1 MEKYLCWFAHEKPY
15 VPYET
20 MIQRMVGSTFSSNNM
35 YGVVDDHSNCYKS
48 IVIDAIRMNR
58 GDAGEC
64 SIIDEQPNAD
74 ASRFFDLLK
83 DFD

>member
-1 MEKYLCWFAHEKPY
+1 MEKYLYWFAHGKPY

-20 MIQRMVGSTFSSNNM
+20 IIQRMVESTFSSNNM
-35 YGVVDDHSNCYKS
+35 YGVADDHSNCYKS

-58 GDAGEC
+58 SNAGEC
-64 SIIDEQPNAD
+64 SIVDEEPNAD